1 MAKYFYLD
9 ESPLYTDKYLI
20 RMNHDMFLF
29 PNGTKGSYNLMAA
42 RLLNLSYADYLRYAR
57 DRLGAE
63 IIGKNAKY
71 PVAYFTLNTEAQA
84 LVKLLN
90 ARMDYVMDEQ
100 KYPFEYKVNGEG
112 KVERIP
118 FHGEDNEN

>member
-1 MAKYFYLD
+1 MEAGRLSNLVYCYYL
-9 ESPLYTDKYLI
+9 
-20 RMNHDMFLF
+20 
-29 PNGTKGSYNLMAA
+29 A
-42 RLLNLSYADYLRYAR
+42 YAGGRF
-57 DRLGAE
+57 GAE

-100 KYPFEYKVNGEG
+100 KYPFEYKVNSEGE
-112 KVERIP
+112 VERTP